1 MRDDEIFEF
10 NNIEVRSNY
19 DDKWVKNSI
28 ESPNDFIWINDKRSN
43 QALVLSLKDAE
54 FIENSLLQIRN
65 YIKSNTPQIDNKVK
79 IINHS
84 KFDGLEGTII
94 DIDTCD
100 KTRPIAVKVVD
111 ADISGTVYVGYNQ
124 VEKIN

>member
-1 MRDDEIFEF
+1 MKDNERFTF

-19 DDKWVKNSI
+19 DDKWLKNSI

-65 YIKSNTPQIDNKVK
+65 YIKSNTLQVNNKV
-79 IINHS
+79 
-84 KFDGLEGTII
+84 TII
-94 DIDTCD
+94 SGNFKGYKGIITDIDICD
-100 KTRPIAVKVVD
+100 NNRPIAVRVIDK
-111 ADISGTVYVGYNQ
+111 DINGTVYANYNQ
-124 VEKIN
+124 VVKTN